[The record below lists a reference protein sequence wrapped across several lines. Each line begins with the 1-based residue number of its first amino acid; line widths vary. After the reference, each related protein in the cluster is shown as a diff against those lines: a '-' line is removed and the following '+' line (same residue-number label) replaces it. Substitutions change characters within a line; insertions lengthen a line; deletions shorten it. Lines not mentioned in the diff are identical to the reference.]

1 MNATE
6 FLVKHVAGYANLDAD
21 EHAAI
26 QDFTLMWTA
35 FEGRVLG
42 TRANAPR
49 LLSLVEAIQKSGK
62 LDVTMFAGPLAYF
75 RDRYWK
81 DGEFTQRFQGL
92 RIENYGANEQAL
104 VKSVL
109 SSTPMSPEAEVGAL
123 LLVVYRLRNNL
134 FHGIKWD
141 YGIKGQR
148 DNFAQACAVLMAAI
162 ELSDEVP

>member
-6 FLVKHVAGYANLDAD
+6 FLVEHIAGYADLDAD
-21 EHAAI
+21 EHLAI
-26 QDFTLMWTA
+26 QEFTLMWTA
-35 FEGRVLG
+35 FEGRCLG
-42 TRANAPR
+42 TRANAAS
-49 LLSLVEAIQKSGK
+49 LLRLVEAMQISGR
-62 LDVTMFAGPLAYF
+62 LDITRFAGPLAYF
-75 RDRYWK
+75 RDRYWR

-92 RIENYGANEQAL
+92 RIENYSANEQAL

-109 SSTPMSPEAEVGAL
+109 SGAPMSPEEEVSSL

-148 DNFAQACAVLMAAI
+148 DNFTQACAVLMAAI
-162 ELSDEVP
+162 ELSDEIP